1 VPEPLADRL
10 VVTPDKLEP
19 RVILPL
25 PAVVDKASVLE
36 AVIEPEVVRAALL
49 ETLMLLPVELPLP
62 ILRAVLPVPAQ
73 VTLPLVLNVRLLV
86 EPVRVLILPE
96 PEARFRLVALTLPA
110 V

>member
-25 PAVVDKASVLE
+25 PAVVDRANVLA

-49 ETLMLLPVELPLP
+49 ETLILLPVELPLP
-62 ILRAVLPVPAQ
+62 ILRAVPPVPAQ
-73 VTLPLVLNVRLLV
+73 VTLPVVLNVRLLV
-86 EPVRVLILPE
+86 EPVKVLILPE
-96 PEARFRLVALTLPA
+96 PEVRLRLVALTLPA

>member
-1 VPEPLADRL
+1 LAERL
-10 VVTPDKLEP
+10 TLTPDKLEP

-36 AVIEPEVVRAALL
+36 AVIAPEVVRAALL

-62 ILRAVLPVPAQ
+62 ILRAVPPVPAQ
-73 VTLPLVLNVRLLV
+73 MTLPVVLNVRLV
-86 EPVRVLILPE
+86 VVPVRVLILPE
-96 PEARFRLVALTLPA
+96 PEARFRLVVLIEPP